1 MLVHLAYQNVDK
13 EDIARIATLF
23 RTEEGPFAICWLE
36 EESQEIKL
44 FSSLVNSLGNEQ
56 ADIIYY
62 TLFLVRPRW
71 VWRHKLIMA
80 IILTLT

>member
-44 FSSLVNSLGNEQ
+44 F
-56 ADIIYY
+56 
-62 TLFLVRPRW
+62 F
-71 VWRHKLIMA
+71 
-80 IILTLT
+80 